1 MLTIS
6 PEDALELPVDELAM
20 LVLADLAT
28 FHELDEYNYGN
39 TLRQDV
45 AHGYAGNR
53 DARRAVSEA
62 VAWLHAHGMV
72 ARVMED
78 HSGNGSSSPAGAM
91 RHSPDAFLRSGLW
104 TESRTIFTR

>member
-1 MLTIS
+1 MYFRPELVNPREAQMLTIS

-53 DARRAVSEA
+53 DARRAASEA
-62 VAWLHAHGMV
+62 VGVAARARNGCSRHGGPQ
-72 ARVMED
+72 RQPD
-78 HSGNGSSSPAGAM
+78 L
-91 RHSPDAFLRSGLW
+91 RHPLGP
-104 TESRTIFTR
+104 